1 MTMISDQPRA
11 FGQLI
16 AEGAS
21 RTARIFRPDLLLSSL
36 TQSTPKELVL
46 VPQDL
51 RTTDALLA
59 QEYYNGVYS
68 FAEQRV
74 DTGGKNPFRL
84 EIEGIDT
91 SINWQNQL
99 HSFRW
104 LRHLSA
110 SQNAIS
116 NSHAQSLLRD
126 WIAEWGKPRTSIAWQ
141 PEIAAQRLLS
151 WLYHSVVIVDQVD
164 IGLYKKFLK
173 SIGVHIGYLNN
184 NLATTTDGLPKLQ
197 VRLALAYAALCVR
210 MNRKLQSTSARKPH
224 EALGKIL
231 SQQIFADGGHVS
243 RCPSVLPEIMVD
255 LLPLRQAYER
265 LGIAPPNEL
274 LSAIDR
280 MMPAIRYYRHR
291 DGNFARFNGVSY
303 SRQDLISTVLRYDD
317 AMGEPTQEAT
327 QSGYQRLTGGPTT
340 VIIDVGKP
348 PKGENSNKAHAGCL
362 SFEMSSLRTCFIT
375 NCGAPELGN
384 DKLIAASRSTAAHST
399 AVIHNTSSCRFHQGG
414 IFKHFLGGRVL
425 AGPSRVSCE
434 RKVLNGYTQI
444 IARHDGYLRQFGVW
458 HERIIQLSDDGNLL
472 FGRDRF
478 FANGGKS
485 PKHMTRDDCAIR
497 FHLHPSVS
505 ANIVDNSGAIVI
517 AASENQNWKF
527 SCDGGNIALEESI
540 FFANPGGSAAT
551 SQIVINLNLA
561 ELNEVNWRFEQ
572 TIGTRF
578 Q

>member
-1 MTMISDQPRA
+1 MISDQPRA

-51 RTTDALLA
+51 RTADGLLA
-59 QEYYNGVYS
+59 QEYYNGIYS

-74 DTGGKNPFRL
+74 DTRGKNPFRV
-84 EIEGIDT
+84 EIDDIAT
-91 SINWQNQL
+91 SENWQSEL

-104 LRHLSA
+104 FRHLSA

-116 NSHAQSLLRD
+116 NSHAQSLVRD
-126 WIAEWGKPRTSIAWQ
+126 WIVEWGKPRTSTAWQ

-164 IGLYKKFLK
+164 IGLYKRFLK
-173 SIGVHIGYLNN
+173 SIGTHIGFLNN
-184 NLATTTDGLPKLQ
+184 NLANTAEGLPKLQ
-197 VRLALAYAALCVR
+197 VRVVLAYAALCVR
-210 MNRKLQSTSARKPH
+210 MNRKLQGASARKTH
-224 EALGKIL
+224 DALGKL
-231 SQQIFADGGHVS
+231 LARQIFADGGHVS
-243 RCPSVLPEIMVD
+243 RCPSVLPEILVD
-255 LLPLRQAYER
+255 LLPLRQAYDR
-265 LGIAPPNEL
+265 QGIAPPPEM

-291 DGNFARFNGVSY
+291 DGNFARFNGVSF

-327 QSGYQRLTGGPTT
+327 QSGFQRLTGGPTT

-348 PKGENSNKAHAGCL
+348 PKGENSIKANAGCL

-375 NCGAPELGN
+375 NCGMPEMG
-384 DKLIAASRSTAAHST
+384 DEKLIAAARSTAAHST
-399 AVIHNTSSCRFHQGG
+399 AVLHNTSSCRFHQGG

-425 AGPSRVSCE
+425 AGPSRVSSE
-434 RKVLNGYTQI
+434 RKSLNGYTQVA
-444 IARHDGYLRQFGVW
+444 ARHDGYLRQFGVW

-472 FGRDRF
+472 FGRDQLF
-478 FANGGKS
+478 TNGGKA
-485 PKHMTRDDCAIR
+485 PLHLTRDDCAIR
-497 FHLHPSVS
+497 FHLHPSVN
-505 ANIVDNSGAIVI
+505 AEIDEDSGAII
-517 AASENQNWKF
+517 IRASENQNWKF
-527 SCDGGNIALEESI
+527 SCDGGNITLEESI
-540 FFANPGGSAAT
+540 FFASAGGPIST
-551 SQIVINLNLA
+551 SQIVVNLKLA

-572 TIGTRF
+572 TIGTRE